1 MLLPALLAEVIPKI
15 YLKTA
20 VWPGKETQMTEKHCC
35 VINAEKRYITYVLVL
50 VDQGVET
57 VQNYT
62 LHEGEQ
68 LIDATPP
75 VMRTSTAPDGYIVP
89 VWDGTAWAEGATE
102 EEVAAWSELHP
113 DWLEADGIAYIR
125 YKLVSIIRDEEGQE
139 ISREEGAAVTLTAMA
154 VQFDSSLALAQ
165 AEAWPGSITVE
176 RVPEDERPQT
186 PPPTNDELAEENK
199 RLKAQMEMQA
209 QNITF
214 LENCLLEMGDIVYA

>member
-1 MLLPALLAEVIPKI
+1 
-15 YLKTA
+15 
-20 VWPGKETQMTEKHCC
+20 MTEKHCC
-35 VINAEKRYITYVLVL
+35 VINAEKRYVTYVLVL

-75 VMRTSTAPDGYIVP
+75 RQRTSTAPDGYIVP

-102 EEVAAWSELHP
+102 EEVAAWNGLHP
-113 DWLEADGIAYIR
+113 DWLETDGIARIR
-125 YKLVSIIRDEEGQE
+125 YKMISIIRDDEGKE
-139 ISREEGAAVTLTAMA
+139 VGREAGCEAAIQTLAA
-154 VQFDSSLALAQ
+154 QYDSNLALAQ
-165 AEAWPGSITVE
+165 AEAWPGSITIE
-176 RVPEDERPQT
+176 RVPEDERQQT
-186 PPPTNDELAEENK
+186 PPPSNEELAEENK

>member
-1 MLLPALLAEVIPKI
+1 
-15 YLKTA
+15 
-20 VWPGKETQMTEKHCC
+20 MTEKHCC